1 MHRADVVGDD
11 ARIFEVDGVLVH
23 ADGERLDGAAELARR
38 DGADE
43 GGIQPA
49 REEEPDG
56 RVRIQPLAHP
66 LGQFDA
72 DIAADGIDV
81 VGEVFLRRGNIGIAV
96 KSPLIIVVS
105 GREGADLPL
114 CQSDEV
120 FGFAGKEDR
129 AVGEVPVIEGA
140 DADGVARGDVLVL
153 LPVVEHEGKLG
164 VEHGEHLGPVFA
176 VKGEQDLAVAV
187 RREGIAEL
195 LETALEGTETV
206 DLAVADELILAHG
219 KGLHARRVQ
228 AHDGQAVEGHV
239 TGRGALDAAH
249 IRPARDGAIKA
260 VEHLFIVDFLGRTA
274 ENGTHDSPPNV

>member
-1 MHRADVVGDD
+1 
-11 ARIFEVDGVLVH
+11 
-23 ADGERLDGAAELARR
+23 
-38 DGADE
+38 
-43 GGIQPA
+43 
-49 REEEPDG
+49 
-56 RVRIQPLAHP
+56 
-66 LGQFDA
+66 
-72 DIAADGIDV
+72 
-81 VGEVFLRRGNIGIAV
+81 FLRRGDVGIAV

-140 DADGVARGDVLVL
+140 DADGVARGDVLVR

-206 DLAVADELILAHG
+206 DLAVADE
-219 KGLHARRVQ
+219 
-228 AHDGQAVEGHV
+228 
-239 TGRGALDAAH
+239 
-249 IRPARDGAIKA
+249 
-260 VEHLFIVDFLGRTA
+260 
-274 ENGTHDSPPNV
+274 